1 MKLKEQ
7 CKVLEVSRKVQVVSH
22 NKIVL
27 ETTAYEV
34 TKNDIVDNY
43 EVQLVELVESLNPY
57 LRIYVY

>member
-22 NKIVL
+22 NKIIV
-27 ETTAYEV
+27 ESTAYEV
-34 TKNDIVDNY
+34 HQFLQSDSY

>member
-22 NKIVL
+22 NKIIV
-27 ETTAYEV
+27 ESTA
-34 TKNDIVDNY
+34 Y
-43 EVQLVELVESLNPY
+43 EVQLVELVESINPY